1 MTILFKYYAD
11 VEKCESFKNFSYIY
25 IYIDIY
31 NNNNNNNNNNS
42 LYELKTI

>member
-1 MTILFKYYAD
+1 MLTWKSVRVSKIS
-11 VEKCESFKNFSYIY
+11 VIY